1 MWVWGQIIMLE
12 MCSFSKWK
20 WNDVLFSSKWKWSER
35 LWRRKAKRRKKETE
49 EEAVQEGQV
58 QPRPAAI
65 YIAG

>member
-1 MWVWGQIIMLE
+1 MLE

-20 WNDVLFSSKWKWSER
+20 WNDVLFSLTSQNG
-35 LWRRKAKRRKKETE
+35 RKAKRRKKETE
-49 EEAVQEGQV
+49 EEAEQEGQV